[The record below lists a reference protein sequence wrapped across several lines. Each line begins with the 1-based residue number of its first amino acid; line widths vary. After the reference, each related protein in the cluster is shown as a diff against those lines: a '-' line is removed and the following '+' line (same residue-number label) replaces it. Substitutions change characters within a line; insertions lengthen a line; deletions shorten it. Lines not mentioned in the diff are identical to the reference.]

1 MILRLGGSCGA
12 VVFVDRCEVRW
23 EAVSGFGCWFG
34 WVRVRCGVEEVE
46 ELGVALAFWI
56 IGSRDN
62 SAAYQPLFARGGPR
76 DLLGVVLK

>member
-1 MILRLGGSCGA
+1 MGVGG
-12 VVFVDRCEVRW
+12 
-23 EAVSGFGCWFG
+23 FG

-46 ELGVALAFWI
+46 ELSVALAFWV

-62 SAAYQPLFARGGPR
+62 SAAYQPLSAHGGPR